1 MTQAQEPMEASA
13 RPGMPRHVAV
23 IMDGNGRWAQKR
35 ALPRS
40 AGHWQGVEAVR
51 RTVRAAADMG
61 IEYLTLYSFSS
72 ENWTRPATEVDYLLN
87 LLRRFIHTDVEELN
101 ASGVRIRI
109 IGERD
114 DLQPDLRELIEH
126 SERLTENNAR
136 LNLVVAFNYGSR
148 DEIARA
154 ARRLARAIAADELEV
169 DDVTPDT
176 FASFLD
182 TDGIPDPDLIIRTSG
197 EQRLS
202 NFLMWQSAY
211 AEFVFVDEYWPD
223 FDREIFERAL
233 DQYLNRDRRYGGVT
247 ASGRAGGP
255 ATCSCVRR
263 PRPCSCPLCCL
274 PVGRGARGSRPW
286 RFSAGS

>member
-182 TDGIPDPDLIIRTSG
+182 TDGITDPDLIIRTSG

-247 ASGRAGGP
+247 ASVRA
-255 ATCSCVRR
+255 
-263 PRPCSCPLCCL
+263 
-274 PVGRGARGSRPW
+274 
-286 RFSAGS
+286 